1 MNVFNAPVYTKS
13 QLLTLPESEIVFPF
27 TNREGEIGGVYD
39 GLLHQYRLNEEYFTF
54 RGRNLAQEIE
64 GRDPNKVRNFL
75 DYLRIKSYG
84 WIYSRGRSTRQQL
97 NFMIA
102 KGRLNGFSPF
112 EYRTQ
117 FMEALFLQG
126 EYMLDNGDISSISGV
141 DLDTMQNMS
150 RDVIRGQDRD
160 MHPNAIMAFRQLGL
174 NFYGRY
180 GFLISGRDW

>member
-1 MNVFNAPVYTKS
+1 MRIFKAPEYTREELFKKDEKDI
-13 QLLTLPESEIVFPF
+13 LFPF
-27 TNREGEIGGVYD
+27 SNYEGEIGGVYD
-39 GLLHQYRLNEEYFTF
+39 GLYHQYRLNPEYFIF
-54 RGRNLAQEIE
+54 RGHCLEKEVE
-64 GRDPNKVRNFL
+64 GNDPRRVKNFL

-84 WIYSRGRSTRQQL
+84 WIYSHSKSDRNQI

-102 KGRLNGFSPF
+102 KGRLNGFKPF

-117 FMEALFLQG
+117 FLEAMYLQG
-126 EYMLDNGDISSISGV
+126 EYMLANGDLAAISGV

-150 RDVIRGQDRD
+150 ADVIRRQDRD

-180 GFLISGRDW
+180 AFRPGGEDW